1 MSTNKL
7 TDDRSVSY
15 IVIVVTVWSSAVLI
29 ITNHREL
36 IKRGEQCLKS
46 LVNFVLKNKLAVWL
60 LTIIV
65 TAAGIYSGTKMKM
78 ESIPDVSI
86 PYLIVM
92 DVYPGATA
100 EQVMVEVSIPMEQT
114 IEGLEDVKA
123 VFSNSSANVAQLQI
137 EYEYG
142 VDMDEK
148 KRELEAALDNITL
161 PEAAEEP
168 SIMALSM
175 NMMPVLALSI
185 ASTEEDI
192 VDLSTT
198 VEETILP
205 KINNID
211 GVGSTTITG
220 QHIEE
225 VQFTYNQE
233 KLEALGLTEDTVKQM
248 VQASDM
254 ALSLGLQEFE
264 EGEEAVAVD
273 GDIKTVDELKE
284 ILIPVTPTAENP
296 TPFVTLGD
304 IAKIETVGKVQSIS
318 RTNGEEAIAIQITKG
333 QQANTVEVVNEI
345 KDLIEEEKEAI
356 DGLVIDVTLD
366 QGKPIEDS
374 VFTMVEKA
382 LFGGLFAVIIIL
394 LFLRDVKSTLISIV
408 SIPVSIFMAFLL
420 LNWLDIT
427 LNIMT
432 LGAIT
437 VAIGRVIDDSIVVV
451 ENIYRRMNLENE
463 KLRGRA
469 LIREATIEM
478 FKPILSSTLV
488 TVAVF
493 APLMFVGGMVGEL
506 FRPFALTMA
515 FALGASLI
523 VAITIVPALSHF
535 LFRKNLYG
543 EKKGKE
549 HKEVGRLATWYK
561 GVLAKA
567 LNHKIITS
575 VIAVALLAGSL
586 ALTPIIGFSFMGSE
600 EEKTIYLTYT
610 PAAGE
615 LEAESLENIEEVE
628 QELMKREDIDIVQI
642 SYNNSASTDMSSI
655 MTGGAKGALM
665 YLIFDPD
672 MKDFP
677 EVKKEVEDYV
687 FNIDHSG
694 EWKSQNMAMGSMSSN
709 EVSYTLYSEDLED
722 LNEAVN
728 QVEDALKDV
737 KNLEDVTSDME
748 NPYVEHVLKV
758 DQQDVLQYGLT
769 TAQIVGALANTGSE
783 DVLTTVE
790 NDGEKI
796 DVIVQRE
803 AKTDAKSIDELLK
816 TQIPT
821 ALGTTMPLSE
831 LVSVEEGTTY
841 NTLARSEGEYY
852 STVSG
857 TVTTD
862 DVSAATTAA
871 DKKIDELDLPK
882 GVTLGVSG
890 VAADMQETF
899 TQLGVAMLAAILI
912 VYFIL
917 VVTFGEGLAPFAIL
931 FSLPF
936 AVIGSFVGLWIA
948 GETISVSV
956 MMGLLMLIGIVV
968 TNAIVLVDR
977 IIHMEREGMSIRDA
991 IIEAGAT
998 RLRPILMTA
1007 IATIGAMVP
1016 MVFGAGGAGLISK
1029 GLAITVIGGL
1039 TSSTLLTLVIV
1050 PIVYEVLSKMLKK
1063 NRREIEEN

>member
-1 MSTNKL
+1 M
-7 TDDRSVSY
+7 
-15 IVIVVTVWSSAVLI
+15 
-29 ITNHREL
+29 
-36 IKRGEQCLKS
+36 KS

-60 LTIIV
+60 LTIIITV
-65 TAAGIYSGTKMKM
+65 SGLYSGTQMKM

-100 EQVMVEVSIPMEQT
+100 EQVMDEVSMPMERT
-114 IEGLEDVKA
+114 IDGLEDVKA
-123 VFSNSSANVAQLQI
+123 VYSNSSANVSQVQI

-148 KRELEAALDNITL
+148 KRELESAIDNISL
-161 PEAAEEP
+161 PEGAEEP

-175 NMMPVLALSI
+175 NMMPVVALSVS
-185 ASTEEDI
+185 STEGDI
-192 VDLSTT
+192 VDLSTK

-205 KINNID
+205 EIAKIE

-220 QHIEE
+220 QHLEE
-225 VQFTYNQE
+225 VEFTYDQE
-233 KLEALGLTEDTVKQM
+233 QLESLGLTEDTVKQM

-264 EGEEAVAVD
+264 GGEEALAID
-273 GDIKTVDELKE
+273 GDIKTIDQLRELQ
-284 ILIPVTPTAENP
+284 IPVTPSESNP
-296 TPFVTLGD
+296 NPFVRLGE
-304 IAKIETVGKVQSIS
+304 IATIETVGNVQSIS
-318 RTNGEEAIAIQITKG
+318 RTNGEEAIAIQVTKG
-333 QQANTVEVVNEI
+333 QEANTVDVVNAV
-345 KDLIEEEKEAI
+345 KDAAAQQEEEI

-366 QGKPIEDS
+366 QAEPIEDS

-394 LFLRDVKSTLISIV
+394 LFLRDFKSTIISII

-451 ENIYRRMNLENE
+451 ENIYRRMHLQEE

-515 FALGASLI
+515 FALGASLL

-535 LFRKNLYG
+535 LFRKSLYG
-543 EKKGKE
+543 EKKEAKHE
-549 HKEVGRLATWYK
+549 EVGRLANWYK
-561 GVLAKA
+561 GVLVKA

-575 VIAVALLAGSL
+575 VISVVLLAGSL
-586 ALTPIIGFSFMGSE
+586 ALTPLIGFSFMGSE

-610 PAAGE
+610 PATGE
-615 LEAESLENIEEVE
+615 LEDETLENLEEVE
-628 QELMKREDIDIVQI
+628 QELMKREDLKTVQL
-642 SYNNSASTDMSSI
+642 SFNNSNSTDASSV
-655 MTGGAKGALM
+655 MMGGTNGALL
-665 YLIFDPD
+665 YLFFEDD
-672 MKDFP
+672 TENFS
-677 EVKKEVEDYV
+677 EVKEEVEEYV
-687 FNIDHSG
+687 FNIGQSG
-694 EWKSQNMAMGSMSSN
+694 EWKSQDMMGGGGMASN
-709 EVSYTLYSEDLED
+709 EVSYTLYSENLDD
-722 LNEAVN
+722 LNAAVT
-728 QVEDALKDV
+728 QVEDALKEVED
-737 KNLEDVTSDME
+737 LEDVTSDME
-748 NPYVEHVLKV
+748 NPYVEHVLNV
-758 DQQDVLQYGLT
+758 DHEEILQYGLT
-769 TAQIVGALANTGSE
+769 TGQIVGALTASE
-783 DVLTTVE
+783 SEEVLTTVE
-790 NDGEKI
+790 NDGEEI

-803 AKTDAKSIDELLK
+803 AKTDAASIDELLE
-816 TQIPT
+816 TEIPT
-821 ALGTTMPLSE
+821 ATGTTLPLSE
-831 LVSVEEGTTY
+831 LVTTEEGTTY
-841 NTLARSEGEYY
+841 NTLSRSEGEYY
-852 STVSG
+852 ATVSG

-862 DVSAATTAA
+862 DVSAATTQAEEGV
-871 DKKIDELDLPK
+871 DELELPDTVEV
-882 GVTLGVSG
+882 GVAG

-899 TQLGVAMLAAILI
+899 TQLGIAMLAAILI

-977 IIHMEREGMSIRDA
+977 IIHMERDGMPIRDA
-991 IIEAGAT
+991 IVEAGTT

-1007 IATIGAMVP
+1007 IATIGAMSP
-1016 MVFGAGGAGLISK
+1016 MVLGGAGSALISK

-1039 TSSTLLTLVIV
+1039 TSSTILTLLIV
-1050 PIVYEVLSKMLKK
+1050 PIVYEVLSKLLKK
-1063 NRREIEEN
+1063 NRKEIEEN

>member
-1 MSTNKL
+1 M
-7 TDDRSVSY
+7 
-15 IVIVVTVWSSAVLI
+15 
-29 ITNHREL
+29 
-36 IKRGEQCLKS
+36 KS

-60 LTIIV
+60 LTIIITV
-65 TAAGIYSGTKMKM
+65 SGLYSGTQMKM

-100 EQVMVEVSIPMEQT
+100 EQVMDEVSMPMERT
-114 IEGLEDVKA
+114 IDGLEDVKA
-123 VFSNSSANVAQLQI
+123 VYSNSSANVSQVQI

-148 KRELEAALDNITL
+148 KRELESAIDNISL
-161 PEAAEEP
+161 PEGAEEP

-175 NMMPVLALSI
+175 NMMPVVALSVS
-185 ASTEEDI
+185 STEGDI
-192 VDLSTT
+192 VDLSTK

-205 KINNID
+205 EIAKIE

-220 QHIEE
+220 QHLEE
-225 VQFTYNQE
+225 VEFTYDQE
-233 KLEALGLTEDTVKQM
+233 QLESLGLTEDTVKQM

-264 EGEEAVAVD
+264 GGEEALAID
-273 GDIKTVDELKE
+273 GDIKTIDQLRELQ
-284 ILIPVTPTAENP
+284 IPVTPSESNP
-296 TPFVTLGD
+296 NPFVRLGE
-304 IAKIETVGKVQSIS
+304 IATIETVGNVQSIS
-318 RTNGEEAIAIQITKG
+318 RTNGEEAIAIQVTKG
-333 QQANTVEVVNEI
+333 QEANTVDVVNAV
-345 KDLIEEEKEAI
+345 KDAAAQQEEEI

-366 QGKPIEDS
+366 QAEPIEDS

-394 LFLRDVKSTLISIV
+394 LFLRDFKSTIISII

-451 ENIYRRMNLENE
+451 ENIYRRMHLQEE

-515 FALGASLI
+515 FALGASLL

-535 LFRKNLYG
+535 LFRKSLYG
-543 EKKGKE
+543 EKKEAKHE
-549 HKEVGRLATWYK
+549 EVGRLANWYK
-561 GVLAKA
+561 GVLVKA

-575 VIAVALLAGSL
+575 VISVVLLAGSL
-586 ALTPIIGFSFMGSE
+586 ALTPLIGFSFMGSE

-610 PAAGE
+610 PATGE
-615 LEAESLENIEEVE
+615 LEDETLENLEEVE
-628 QELMKREDIDIVQI
+628 QELMKREDLKTVQL
-642 SYNNSASTDMSSI
+642 SFNNSNSTDASSV
-655 MTGGAKGALM
+655 MMGGTNGALL
-665 YLIFDPD
+665 YLFFEDD
-672 MKDFP
+672 TENFS
-677 EVKKEVEDYV
+677 EVKEEVEEYV
-687 FNIDHSG
+687 FNIGQSG
-694 EWKSQNMAMGSMSSN
+694 EWKSQDMMGGGGMASN
-709 EVSYTLYSEDLED
+709 EVSYTLYSENLDD
-722 LNEAVN
+722 LNAAVT
-728 QVEDALKDV
+728 QVEDALKEVED
-737 KNLEDVTSDME
+737 LEDVTSDME
-748 NPYVEHVLKV
+748 NPYVEHVLNV
-758 DQQDVLQYGLT
+758 DHEEILQYGLT
-769 TAQIVGALANTGSE
+769 TGQIVGALTASE
-783 DVLTTVE
+783 SEEVLTTVE
-790 NDGEKI
+790 NDGEEI

-803 AKTDAKSIDELLK
+803 EKTDAASIDELLE
-816 TQIPT
+816 TEIPT
-821 ALGTTMPLSE
+821 ATGTTLPLSE
-831 LVSVEEGTTY
+831 LVTTEEGTTY
-841 NTLARSEGEYY
+841 NTLSRSEGEYY
-852 STVSG
+852 ATVSG

-862 DVSAATTAA
+862 DVSAATTQAEEGV
-871 DKKIDELDLPK
+871 DELELPDTVEV
-882 GVTLGVSG
+882 GVAG

-899 TQLGVAMLAAILI
+899 TQLGIAMLAAILI

-977 IIHMEREGMSIRDA
+977 IIHMERDGMPIRDA
-991 IIEAGAT
+991 IVEAGTT

-1007 IATIGAMVP
+1007 IATIGAMSP
-1016 MVFGAGGAGLISK
+1016 MVLGGAGSALISK

-1039 TSSTLLTLVIV
+1039 TSSTILTLLIV
-1050 PIVYEVLSKMLKK
+1050 PIVYEVLSKLLKK
-1063 NRREIEEN
+1063 NRKEIEEN